1 MRQYGPQPHLPEP
14 HQFLLPPMSVP
25 RGGGLEAGRG
35 ARGRGGAEGAGHRYR
50 APAPA
55 HCLRI
60 ERRHPGG
67 GEERPRQRPL
77 QAQGLHQGKVKAR
90 GGAAA
95 KGGNQLTP
103 CWATRTATDCRSREP
118 CSSIT
123 STRPMAWPTSATP
136 SVSPTPTATRHL
148 QKRARPPRWP
158 RQVGRD
164 GRASAER
171 RSQVPVVCRGQS
183 CLSYSR
189 R

>member
-1 MRQYGPQPHLPEP
+1 MGKRRREPPAASPRSTSTGHQPCPGAVGWKQGEAPVVAAGLKV
-14 HQFLLPPMSVP
+14 QAIATGLLPPRIVYASNGDILVVERNGPASVP
-25 RGGGLEAGRG
+25 F
-35 ARGRGGAEGAGHRYR
+35 
-50 APAPA
+50 
-55 HCLRI
+55 
-60 ERRHPGG
+60 
-67 GEERPRQRPL
+67 RPKDFI
-77 QAQGLHQGKVKAR
+77 QGKVKAR

-136 SVSPTPTATRHL
+136 SMSPTPTATRHL